1 MSFPMTP
8 MRTLPNALLLA
19 LLSPL
24 ANAAPAPDPA
34 AMQRLD
40 RMTVVGSAERAAE
53 IPGSADYVDEQ
64 ELQRYAA
71 SDVNRA
77 LRRVPGLYLIEED
90 GYGLRPNIGIR
101 GSGTDR
107 NNRIAVMED
116 GVLIAPAAYAA
127 PAAYYFPTV
136 ERMTAIEVRKG
147 SASIRSGPRTTG
159 GAVNLVST
167 AIPTEQISGRLSL
180 IAGEDSTYNAH
191 GWAGGS
197 GEQFGFMVEAV
208 QQGSDGF
215 KHIDGGGDAGF
226 DLQDHLAKVRWNS
239 AADATY
245 YQELEL
251 KIGHTDQDSNE
262 TYLGLTDA
270 DFAADPNRRYR
281 GSHLDNIQAEHEQ
294 QQLSHYIQFSERVD
308 LTTVV
313 YNNDF
318 ARNWFKLENVNGQT
332 LGNILADPTRFANEM
347 AWIRGADSPANAFR
361 LRNNNRSYSSEGV
374 QSLLAVSHDWGTSAH
389 QIELGLRYHE
399 DNEDRFQDEDR
410 YAMRGGSLVRT
421 TDNAPGSNANQLV
434 AAEAWSAYLQDQ
446 IRIGDWQWLPGVRYE
461 HIELIRTD
469 WQRTPTGRSEP
480 PILVARRDVS
490 AFIPGLGATYDVD
503 ERWQLLAG
511 VHRGYSPPAPGTT
524 VDAEESVN
532 FEAGLRFADGAWNAE
547 LIGFLNDYDNL
558 VGTCTASTGGDCN
571 LGDQYSGGEVEVY
584 GVEAELNY
592 QVAELGDS
600 GIGMPLRAN
609 YTWTQGEFQSS
620 FRSSFEEWG
629 NVNAGDELPY
639 LPENLWF
646 FEAGLEGE
654 RWSTFMSAAY
664 VDDMRTRAGS
674 GELDPA
680 NSTDAHWILDLA
692 ANWQLND
699 GAELFAKV
707 DNLLDEEYVASR
719 RPSGVRPGKPQ
730 TLSVGVRLVF

>member
-1 MSFPMTP
+1 MILK
-8 MRTLPNALLLA
+8 RALPQALLLA
-19 LLSPL
+19 LL
-24 ANAAPAPDPA
+24 APVASATPEPDPA
-34 AMQRLD
+34 AAQRLD
-40 RMTVVGSAERAAE
+40 RMTVIGSAERAAE
-53 IPGSADYVDEQ
+53 IPGSADYVDAE
-64 ELQRYAA
+64 ELQRYAT

-127 PAAYYFPTV
+127 PAAYYFPTI

-159 GAVNLVST
+159 GAINLVST
-167 AIPTEQISGRLSL
+167 PIPAEQISGRVSL
-180 IAGEDSTYNAH
+180 VAGQDSTYNAH
-191 GWAGGS
+191 AWAGGS
-197 GEQFGFMVEAV
+197 GDQFGFLVEAV

-215 KHIDGGGDAGF
+215 KEIDGGGDAGY
-226 DLQDHLAKVRWNS
+226 DLQDHLLKLRWNS

-245 YQELEL
+245 YQEIEL
-251 KIGHTDQDSNE
+251 KIGATDQDSGE

-270 DFAADPNRRYR
+270 DFAANPYRRYR
-281 GSHLDNIQAEHEQ
+281 ASHLDNIQTEHEQ
-294 QQLSHYIQFSERVD
+294 QQLSHYIQFNEQVD

-332 LGNILADPTRFANEM
+332 LGAILAEPTRFANEL
-347 AWIRGADSPANAFR
+347 AWIRGADSTTNAFR

-374 QSLLAVSHDWGTSAH
+374 QSVLALSGDWGGSAH

-399 DNEDRFQDEDR
+399 DSEDRFQDEDR
-410 YAMRGGSLVRT
+410 YSMRGGSLQRT
-421 TDNAPGSNANQLV
+421 TDNAPGTHTNQLV
-434 AAEAWSAYLQDQ
+434 EAQAWSAYLQDQ
-446 IRIGDWQWLPGVRYE
+446 IRIGQWQWLPGIRYE
-461 HIELIRTD
+461 HIELKRTD
-469 WQRTPTGRSEP
+469 WQRTPTGRSQAPLLSE
-480 PILVARRDVS
+480 RRDVS
-490 AFIPGLGATYDVD
+490 AFIPGLGATYDLND
-503 ERWQLLAG
+503 RWQLLAG

-532 FEAGLRFADGAWNAE
+532 YEAGLRFADENWNAE

-558 VGTCTASTGGDCN
+558 VGTCTASTGGDCT
-571 LGDQYSGGEVEVY
+571 LGDQYSGGAVEVY
-584 GVEAELNY
+584 GVEAEFSY
-592 QVAELGDS
+592 QIAELGNS
-600 GIGMPLRAN
+600 GIGMPLRAS

-620 FRSSFEEWG
+620 FRSSFEEWA

-646 FEAGLEGE
+646 LEAGLQGG
-654 RWSTFMSAAY
+654 RWSSFVSATY
-664 VDDMRTRAGS
+664 VDDMRTRAGG
-674 GELDPA
+674 GEIDPA
-680 NSTDAHWILDLA
+680 NSTDAHWVLDLA
-692 ANWQLND
+692 ANWRIND

-730 TLSVGVRLVF
+730 TVSLGVRLAF